1 MRAAR
6 SAGNPYQIVIV
17 DAAVAGTEGV
27 AHDVAS
33 DDAGGIIAAA
43 HSKDT
48 RYYSP
53 FPVDPATVVSMIS
66 TSIRANAKTILTQ
79 GRRRGITPHAAAR
92 QVAQDRVRE
101 AMSRRGRVPV

>member
-6 SAGNPYQIVIV
+6 AAGNPYQIVIV
-17 DAAVAGTEGV
+17 DAAVAGTGGV

-33 DDAGGIIAAA
+33 DDAGGIVAAA

-48 RYYSP
+48 RYSP
-53 FPVDPATVVSMIS
+53 FPVDPATVVSMTS
-66 TSIRANAKTILTQ
+66 TSIRADAKTILTQ